1 MDQVTSLKPQLD
13 PGRDVPLYRQIVDHV
28 WLEVIEDRLSP
39 GQRLPTVRQL
49 AIQLGVHLD
58 TVSRAYRELEML
70 GVVHTRR
77 GEGTFVG
84 LKASQQA
91 EIERQ
96 RRLEALCRRAVEEA
110 EGIGCTISDVVELLT
125 EMRRSGAKRGSDGE

>member
-1 MDQVTSLKPQLD
+1 MTRLKLKLD
-13 PGRDVPLYRQIVDHV
+13 PGRDAPLYRQIVDHV
-28 WLEVIEDRLSP
+28 WLDVIEDRLQP

-49 AIQLGVHLD
+49 AIALGVHLD
-58 TVSRAYRELEML
+58 TVGRAYRELELL

-91 EIERQ
+91 ELERR
-96 RRLEALCRRAVEEA
+96 RRLEAMCERVVADARE
-110 EGIGCTISDVVELLT
+110 IGCSIQDVMDLLS
-125 EMRRSGAKRGSDGE
+125 EIRRSADKRGTNGE